1 MNHLICRIENFEIVA
16 LYTLR
21 IVFDDHSQQIVDF
34 QPVLRGELYGP
45 LRDLALFNQVAP
57 GSEVH
62 TLVWP
67 NGGDSDPAT
76 LHEWSRCASAF
87 GQMARTWNHAST

>member
-34 QPVLRGELYGP
+34 QPVPQGELYGP
-45 LRDLALFNQVAP
+45 LRSGV
-57 GSEVH
+57 V
-62 TLVWP
+62 
-67 NGGDSDPAT
+67 
-76 LHEWSRCASAF
+76 
-87 GQMARTWNHAST
+87 

>member
-34 QPVLRGELYGP
+34 QPVPRGG
-45 LRDLALFNQVAP
+45 ALWA
-57 GSEVH
+57 
-62 TLVWP
+62 
-67 NGGDSDPAT
+67 A
-76 LHEWSRCASAF
+76 
-87 GQMARTWNHAST
+87 ARSGVV